1 MLGLHQVWERRLSVL
16 KFLLIVKL
24 LLSIKNSW
32 IKSELIIKV
41 IIHYV
46 NSRRHPHL
54 HSAGKPKSLWLTA
67 QCPGQGLETHP
78 IVTLESGQ
86 RGQHREIFGVRS
98 PSEKTNPSRCSPRSA
113 WHHHIAQQ
121 PTLPVRAELPG
132 QQSEASL
139 FCWGQQS
146 PLMMYWGYAEWR
158 WEIPFRTRGELG
170 AWYRKGGH
178 EGCWRP
184 CWGPCPAPCSYRVR
198 PVSWVLWPGMGIT
211 HLRHFQTALSAAPRM
226 D

>member
-1 MLGLHQVWERRLSVL
+1 MDQIRIDNKGHNSLRKLSPTSTLALCRKAQVPLIDSTMSWPGPGDSSHCHTGVWTAGAAPGNIWGEEPKWEDQ
-16 KFLLIVKL
+16 
-24 LLSIKNSW
+24 
-32 IKSELIIKV
+32 
-41 IIHYV
+41 
-46 NSRRHPHL
+46 P
-54 HSAGKPKSLWLTA
+54 
-67 QCPGQGLETHP
+67 
-78 IVTLESGQ
+78 
-86 RGQHREIFGVRS
+86 
-98 PSEKTNPSRCSPRSA
+98 
-113 WHHHIAQQ
+113 QQ
-121 PTLPVRAELPG
+121 V
-132 QQSEASL
+132 
-139 FCWGQQS
+139 QS
-146 PLMMYWGYAEWR
+146 PLSMASPHCTATDTSCHSRTPGAAEWGLTLLLGTAESFDDVLRLCWR